1 VTVSDDPPAAV
12 AALAELVRALLE
24 DLAQSPVAAIELTVT
39 GHPSQV
45 RLGHVGDDPMTLRSA
60 ELTVEAAVFDED
72 GGLADTASR
81 TVPSGQ
87 DAGEAGAEIGP
98 GWALPLT
105 EDLGVPG
112 VPDGGY
118 LTVSVGGAELDVRG
132 DGVLRPVEWG
142 WMSE

>member
-1 VTVSDDPPAAV
+1 
-12 AALAELVRALLE
+12 
-24 DLAQSPVAAIELTVT
+24 VAAIELTVT